1 MAILTVRRVLL
12 IANPAARRGTRKLD
26 DALAAL
32 RSRGVHCDAH
42 VTQYAGHAA
51 ELAAS
56 LAPGY
61 DATFALGGD
70 GTAMDVVGALA
81 GTDRFV
87 GILPGGTGNL
97 IARSLGIPRAL
108 DRAVPML
115 LDGVRGKIDL
125 GALGTGR
132 RFAFTA
138 GIGIDARMIE
148 LTPARAKRRLGVF
161 AYALSAWQAMVRHRP
176 FHLRATVDGITI
188 ERQATA
194 VMVAN
199 FGVVLD
205 DLFAFGP
212 NIKYDDGLLD
222 LCVFSPK
229 SFAETARI
237 MWRLSR
243 KDFRSDENVVYR
255 AGRQFRIETDPP
267 QAVQADGELIG
278 TSPFEASVEPL
289 AASLLIP
296 RR

>member
-1 MAILTVRRVLL
+1 MTE
-12 IANPAARRGTRKLD
+12 
-26 DALAAL
+26 
-32 RSRGVHCDAH
+32 
-42 VTQYAGHAA
+42 YAGHAA
-51 ELAAS
+51 RLAS
-56 LAPGY
+56 ELAPGY

-81 GTDRFV
+81 GTGALV

-97 IARSLGIPRAL
+97 IARSLGIPRSAA
-108 DRAVPML
+108 RAVPML
-115 LDGVRGKIDL
+115 LGGVEARIDL

-161 AYALSAWQAMVRHRP
+161 AYVLSAWQAMVRHRP
-176 FHLRATVDGITI
+176 FHLRATVDGEII
-188 ERQATA
+188 EREATA

-229 SFAETARI
+229 SVSETARI

-243 KDFRSDENVVYR
+243 KDFRSDENVLYR
-255 AGRQFRIETDPP
+255 AGRQFHIETDPP

-278 TSPFEASVEPL
+278 AGPFEARVEPL
-289 AASLLIP
+289 AAALLIP

>member
-1 MAILTVRRVLL
+1 MAVLSARRVLL
-12 IANPAARRGTRKLD
+12 IANPAARRGARNLD
-26 DALAAL
+26 EALAAFAA
-32 RSRGVHCDAH
+32 RGVHCDAH
-42 VTQYAGHAA
+42 VTRHAGHAA
-51 ELAAS
+51 ELAAR
-56 LAPGY
+56 LAPEY
-61 DATFALGGD
+61 EATFVLGGD
-70 GTAMDVVGALA
+70 GTAMDVVGTLA
-81 GTDRFV
+81 GTGCTV

-97 IARSLGIPRAL
+97 IARSLGIPRAP
-108 DRAVPML
+108 AKAIPML
-115 LDGVRGKIDL
+115 LDGVEARIDL

-148 LTPARAKRRLGVF
+148 LTPARAKRQLGVL

-176 FHLRATVDGITI
+176 FRLRAEVDGQTI
-188 ERQATA
+188 EREATA

-229 SFAETARI
+229 NVAETARI

-243 KDFRSDENVVYR
+243 KDFRSDENVIYR

-278 TSPFEASVEPL
+278 TGPFEAHVEPL
-289 AASLLIP
+289 AAALLIP